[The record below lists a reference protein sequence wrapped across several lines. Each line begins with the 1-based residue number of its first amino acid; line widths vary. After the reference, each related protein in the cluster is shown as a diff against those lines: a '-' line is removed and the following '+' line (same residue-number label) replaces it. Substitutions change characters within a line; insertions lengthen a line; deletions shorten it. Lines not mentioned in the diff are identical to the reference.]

1 MSSQKL
7 SKFQITGLLVG
18 ATAITINYFYQLI
31 KTSAKPKTYEPG
43 CMYSENPANPCVVAD
58 IPRPGSYEE
67 KLLVMESL
75 LEIPGIFDAQKS
87 PLPESENF
95 FQKMNPAAKCE
106 PEFEL
111 MLCRALFKIFQ
122 NKIDAKH
129 RSVFSKQSK
138 QLILAGDFT
147 KLEQE
152 EQANNINSFARFN
165 EFVFRMLEFLG
176 YKDEGI
182 NTLEMFERT
191 EANQKW

>member
-1 MSSQKL
+1 M
-7 SKFQITGLLVG
+7 
-18 ATAITINYFYQLI
+18 
-31 KTSAKPKTYEPG
+31 
-43 CMYSENPANPCVVAD
+43 
-58 IPRPGSYEE
+58 
-67 KLLVMESL
+67 
-75 LEIPGIFDAQKS
+75 
-87 PLPESENF
+87 
-95 FQKMNPAAKCE
+95 
-106 PEFEL
+106 
-111 MLCRALFKIFQ
+111 
-122 NKIDAKH
+122 
-129 RSVFSKQSK
+129 FSKQSK